1 MTFGKTSSLLVTTLL
16 AMVLATIPLG
26 AAFGLWPIVTSP
38 TLAIVFASVTAMLG
52 GLAFYVIIGAHVDT
66 QMRRLAQYF
75 ASIENETTSIPPAP
89 SGRWLG
95 KLPDAAART
104 LRGMRRRVDELA
116 GQRREL
122 EIQCRVSDSARRH
135 AQSILQ
141 SISDA
146 VLVTDPF
153 NEVAIANEA
162 AAQAMGFEAD
172 QAVHQP
178 LEKVVRDATLV
189 RLIKDTRESAN
200 LSNRR
205 HFEHAIGDN
214 GRARIYDVTLSC
226 MANQQDEVSGVV
238 TILRDVTREKEV
250 SAMKSDFVSSVSHE
264 LRTPLS
270 SIKAYVEM
278 LVDGE
283 AADEQTRAEFYNVIQ
298 SETNRLSRLID
309 NILNISRIESG
320 VVKIQRE
327 NVSLPMVIREVMDV
341 MLPQARAKQI
351 ELVDQPSPLFFQVY
365 ADKDMVYQ
373 ALLNLVGNAIKYTPE
388 GGTVMV
394 RLDMEEQGQFA
405 RIQVSDTGMGIP
417 ADAIDHVFDKF
428 YRVNGHKKVAKG
440 TGLGL
445 NLVKHIVET
454 VHGGKVAVDSQENQG
469 STFTIALPV
478 ADAVPA

>member
-1 MTFGKTSSLLVTTLL
+1 
-16 AMVLATIPLG
+16 
-26 AAFGLWPIVTSP
+26 
-38 TLAIVFASVTAMLG
+38 
-52 GLAFYVIIGAHVDT
+52 
-66 QMRRLAQYF
+66 
-75 ASIENETTSIPPAP
+75 
-89 SGRWLG
+89 
-95 KLPDAAART
+95 
-104 LRGMRRRVDELA
+104 
-116 GQRREL
+116 
-122 EIQCRVSDSARRH
+122 
-135 AQSILQ
+135 
-141 SISDA
+141 
-146 VLVTDPF
+146 
-153 NEVAIANEA
+153 
-162 AAQAMGFEAD
+162 
-172 QAVHQP
+172 
-178 LEKVVRDATLV
+178 
-189 RLIKDTRESAN
+189 
-200 LSNRR
+200 
-205 HFEHAIGDN
+205 
-214 GRARIYDVTLSC
+214 

-351 ELVDQPSPLFFQVY
+351 ELVDQPSPLVFQVY
-365 ADKDMVYQ
+365 ADKDRVYQ